1 MVHALANLCMP
12 KMAKNTSRQIKK
24 SGSQWGEWACTHGPH
39 IFLLL
44 EKGGVLD
51 FCLFPMCS
59 HDIPTLFPPSSQ
71 WVPNM
76 FTIACLSST
85 VDTYVS
91 NSPNEEIT
99 YTISW
104 GVWRWGWCLRF
115 FLVFDVVTMFTMMIP
130 MCSSSSHL
138 FINMFPIVLHF
149 IPFLLAK
156 VLPL

>member
-12 KMAKNTSRQIKK
+12 KMAKNTSRQKNN
-24 SGSQWGEWACTHGPH
+24 SGSQWGEWACTHGPN
-39 IFLLL
+39 IFFLL

-59 HDIPTLFPPSSQ
+59 HDIPTLFPPCSQ

-76 FTIACLSST
+76 FPIACLSST
-85 VDTYVS
+85 VETYVS

-115 FLVFDVVTMFTMMIP
+115 FLDFGVVKMFTMMIP

-138 FINMFPIVLHF
+138 FINMFPILLHF

-156 VLPL
+156 ALPL